1 MDESLE
7 KKKLEKMGEK
17 KKKIR
22 PTIESRNEIRSRA
35 AIYHRSSGREGWAA
49 WVGASL
55 RAKLRTIGIKH
66 SGRARMLNQV

>member
-7 KKKLEKMGEK
+7 KKKLEKMGKK

-35 AIYHRSSGREGWAA
+35 AIYHRSVARGRLRGW
-49 WVGASL
+49 VHRSERSCEL
-55 RAKLRTIGIKH
+55 LE
-66 SGRARMLNQV
+66 